1 MSSPYRLAGIPI
13 VLFAVCG
20 LARAQEIAPA
30 GSGVSINKVV
40 VDSGLTH
47 TVKYYVTGGS
57 PRLQAL
63 VRRVEWVENEL
74 SVIEQM
80 QRLKLD
86 TVVNE
91 RRVAAFRTT
100 QLTNPY
106 NPPGFIPFPI
116 APGHGGYGTS
126 SLQRALTGQ
135 LAYEATPEAALN
147 MIGFLEQLQTD
158 LDKELKALPPKEKKA
173 AEGPVDALRPR
184 VAALAGRDVPPP
196 PPQLVAAPPVQV
208 PAPAVPQ
215 QIPTPQDPDAF
226 RQTVLQNQERVR
238 QQILQ
243 TQQEVMQRHREI
255 IQQHLLLAMG
265 LRR

>member
-1 MSSPYRLAGIPI
+1 MRTPFRLAGILV

-20 LARAQEIAPA
+20 LASAQELAPK
-30 GSGVSINKVV
+30 GSGVSINKVAI
-40 VDSGLTH
+40 DSGLSH

-86 TVVNE
+86 TVVND

-106 NPPGFIPFPI
+106 NPPGLIPFPV
-116 APGHGGYGTS
+116 APGHGGYGAS
-126 SLQRALTGQ
+126 PLQRSLTGQ

-158 LDKELKALPPKEKKA
+158 LDKELKALPAQEKKA

-184 VAALAGRDVPPP
+184 VAA
-196 PPQLVAAPPVQV
+196 VAA
-208 PAPAVPQ
+208 
-215 QIPTPQDPDAF
+215 
-226 RQTVLQNQERVR
+226 
-238 QQILQ
+238 
-243 TQQEVMQRHREI
+243 
-255 IQQHLLLAMG
+255 LAH
-265 LRR
+265 